1 MSVREENRNVALL
14 AVVTLFSLAVAGGVA
29 LLDPAPAAQPVAG
42 RPAYLADSTPVRIV
56 GAPFVPNTD
65 PHRR

>member
-1 MSVREENRNVALL
+1 MRVQEENRNMVLL
-14 AVVTLFSLAVAGGVA
+14 AAVTLLSLVVAGGAA
-29 LLDPAPAAQPVAG
+29 LLDPAPAAQQVAG
-42 RPAYLADSTPVRIV
+42 QPSYLADSTPVRVV